1 MGRYQMSERK
11 LPKYEPAEHASD
23 CAIYNGPA
31 YKPQPCN
38 CGVVKAPA
46 ANDHKPYNPEKEA
59 MLDEVSPDFD
69 ARRDVLAEKARAYRD
84 ERAKE
89 KVEEAPAEKQ
99 PPTDPSF
106 WIVTLLDE
114 REKGLIHPDG
124 AAANTAAIEMAAQH
138 PGRTVIVMKVVAA
151 YSTPRPHVSSVSL
164 SRVLAGID
172 ATG

>member
-59 MLDEVSPDFD
+59 MLDEVSPDYD
-69 ARRDVLAEKARAYRD
+69 ARRDALAEKARAYRD

-89 KVEEAPAEKQ
+89 KVEEASAA
-99 PPTDPSF
+99 
-106 WIVTLLDE
+106 TLPELGFCILAFLDE
-114 REKGLIHPDG
+114 REKGVVHPDDDTVH
-124 AAANTAAIEMAAQH
+124 TAAIEMAARN
-138 PGRTVIVMKVVAA
+138 PGRTVIVMRAIAA
-151 YSTPRPHVSSVSL
+151 YATPRPHVSSVSL
-164 SRVLAGID
+164 ARVLAKID